1 MGNAEVKVEDK
12 TKNQISQLVGWSL
25 WGKGHYNQS
34 LENLFSSTVVDAEEG
49 RGLRMEAEPASPYAA
64 GTEDPKTDL
73 PEGILSISFTVER
86 WLRTQSEV
94 VREEEHIALGILRDR
109 QTLC

>member
-1 MGNAEVKVEDK
+1 
-12 TKNQISQLVGWSL
+12 
-25 WGKGHYNQS
+25 
-34 LENLFSSTVVDAEEG
+34 
-49 RGLRMEAEPASPYAA
+49 MEAELASPYAA
-64 GTEDPKTDL
+64 GTEESKTDS

-86 WLRTQSEV
+86 WSRTQSEV